1 MRYLIA
7 LTMSML
13 LTGIASAQDAAP
25 ADAPDAPTAPA
36 TPSAAADSS
45 SPDANGDAQPTAD
58 EAQPADDEAQ
68 PAADD
73 TVKLTAT
80 VISAEGV
87 AQQRSVVDD
96 TGKWLA
102 LAAGDELSEM
112 TVIRTGLGAMVVLQM
127 ADRGEIT
134 IHSAT
139 KIGIASF
146 REDADEK
153 VTTRMG
159 IKYGSIHARVD
170 SSKGANDFEIHT
182 PVATLSIRG
191 TDGYLGFSYR
201 GLGLNG
207 TEGTWN
213 NSTPNG
219 DTQVGAG
226 QTSDENGTPSGDLDD
241 ASRHTQTGD
250 TFGGLSDEENANRDN
265 TGGRGGFSFTGGGG
279 NTGGPPLF
287 GGSGMTSS
295 SDSSN
300 GHSNNGSGGNGNGGQ
315 GGGEQGGGE
324 EGGGE
329 EGGGEQGGGK
339 EEGQRGE

>member
-7 LTMSML
+7 LTISML
-13 LTGIASAQDAAP
+13 LTGIASAQAP
-25 ADAPDAPTAPA
+25 APTDAPATPA

-45 SPDANGDAQPTAD
+45 SPDAGGDAQPA
-58 EAQPADDEAQ
+58 ADDAQ

-73 TVKLTAT
+73 TVKLTVT
-80 VISAEGV
+80 VISVKGA
-87 AQQRSVVDD
+87 AQQRSVADD

-102 LAAGDELSEM
+102 LAVGDELSEM
-112 TVIRTGLGAMVVLQM
+112 TVIRTGLGAMVVLKM

-134 IHSAT
+134 IRSAT

-170 SSKGANDFEIHT
+170 SSKGANDFEIRT
-182 PVATLSIRG
+182 PVATLSVRG
-191 TDGYLGFSYR
+191 TGGDVGFSYR

-226 QTSDENGTPSGDLDD
+226 ETSDENGTPSGDLSD
-241 ASRHTQTGD
+241 ASRHIQTGD
-250 TFGGLSDEENANRDN
+250 TFGGLSDEENANRNN

-295 SDSSN
+295 STSSTSSN

-315 GGGEQGGGE
+315 GGE

-329 EGGGEQGGGK
+329 EGGGK
-339 EEGQRGE
+339 EEGQRSE